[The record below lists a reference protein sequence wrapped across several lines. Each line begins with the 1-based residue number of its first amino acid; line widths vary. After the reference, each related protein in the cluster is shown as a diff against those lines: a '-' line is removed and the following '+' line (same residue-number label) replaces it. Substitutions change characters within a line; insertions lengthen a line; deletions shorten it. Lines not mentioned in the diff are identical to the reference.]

1 MDRVPRASEL
11 TTPQLMSLRRIVAGS
26 FTPRRQVDPDHAT
39 RLLELELIHIAMGGI
54 LPTPA
59 GRIVSRL

>member
-11 TTPQLMSLRRIVAGS
+11 TTPQLMSLRRIVSGS
-26 FTPRRQVDPDHAT
+26 FTPRRQVDPEHLA
-39 RLLELELIHIAMGGI
+39 RLLELELVHNAMGGI
-54 LPTPA
+54 MPTPA